1 MCNIS
6 EMFLS
11 LSLSLSII
19 TTSITLYIIHIE
31 EKLSFYLPILIIQ
44 VLCYYLN
51 TRFKIMDG

>member
-1 MCNIS
+1 
-6 EMFLS
+6 MFLS
-11 LSLSLSII
+11 LSLSLSIL
-19 TTSITLYIIHIE
+19 TTSITLDIIHIE